1 MKQNI
6 ITKPISKTNNME
18 NLDIIILTSVVA
30 TLFAVFFIAIY
41 REIKSIDV
49 TKPDYSKDTGP
60 RARMIELV
68 GGVFDSKKTS
78 VKDRKVIMKAISRT
92 IADMESDGIYFTKE
106 VKEELEKQ
114 REELYCEYSN
124 LPSVKSYEIK

>member
-1 MKQNI
+1 
-6 ITKPISKTNNME
+6 ME
-18 NLDIIILTSVVA
+18 NIDIIILTSVVA

-41 REIKSIDV
+41 REIKSIDL
-49 TKPDYSKDTGP
+49 TKPDYSKDNGP

-78 VKDRKVIMKAISRT
+78 AKDRKVIMKAISRT

>member
-1 MKQNI
+1 
-6 ITKPISKTNNME
+6 ME
-18 NLDIIILTSVVA
+18 NIDIIILTSVVA

-41 REIKSIDV
+41 REIKSIDL

-78 VKDRKVIMKAISRT
+78 AKDRKVIMKAISRT